1 MELYERI
8 VDPELLIRRLNIVAN
23 HTTDE
28 ANAPQELDQLDL
40 FTPLEAKQKEAES
53 LARERSLQEAMLKI
67 QSKYGKNA
75 ILKANSLQDGATAID
90 RNRQIGGHRA

>member
-1 MELYERI
+1 M
-8 VDPELLIRRLNIVAN
+8 IRRLNIVAN

-28 ANAPQELDQLDL
+28 ANVPQELDQLDL
-40 FTPLEAKQKEAES
+40 FTPLETKQKEAES

-75 ILKANSLQDGATAID
+75 ILKDISLQDGVTMME
-90 RNRQIGGHRA
+90 RNHQIEGHRA